1 MSGRFALLF
10 GLGCLALAAL
20 HAGPAWRAVNACG
33 PPRVSDAVVVEAP
46 AASPGTVEGE
56 GEAVI
61 AVQLPAERS

>member
-33 PPRVSDAVVVEAP
+33 PPQAGAALAVEAP
-46 AASPGTVEGE
+46 APGAADVEA
-56 GEAVI
+56 EALI
-61 AVQLPAERS
+61 AVQLQAERS